1 MLIDASSPSTIPNS
15 QWQLKNHNL
24 PKFCSYSNI
33 SIIRFFYHEKFAERL
48 QGQLYIL
55 AILFWIVFFKW
66 KCSACAQRGNENP
79 EDPMKHPYCSSA
91 RLQRS
96 GPPVADRVWRPW
108 EGQHQPRRPQFWSA
122 SYSTAGGKEQQGGEA
137 MCCFHV
143 LSGSTRDRP
152 KCPDVLVVSLPGRA
166 HHHRF
171 AMISACPWKLPTIP
185 ARLPRKKLQLRQK
198 GLPYPSLK
206 GDSAATDASQPRWRL

>member
-1 MLIDASSPSTIPNS
+1 
-15 QWQLKNHNL
+15 
-24 PKFCSYSNI
+24 
-33 SIIRFFYHEKFAERL
+33 
-48 QGQLYIL
+48 
-55 AILFWIVFFKW
+55 
-66 KCSACAQRGNENP
+66 
-79 EDPMKHPYCSSA
+79 MKHPYCSSA

-96 GPPVADRVWRPW
+96 GPPVADGVRRPW

-152 KCPDVLVVSLPGRA
+152 KCPDVLVVSLPRRA

-171 AMISACPWKLPTIP
+171 AMISASHWKLPTIP

-198 GLPYPSLK
+198 GLPYPSLRGIQQQQMHPGPDGCCSNMGYREEGLWK
-206 GDSAATDASQPRWRL
+206 QLFPHFAGGRDAVWNLGPSIQLAGCFGADPIEAVPAPPFPRGLWC